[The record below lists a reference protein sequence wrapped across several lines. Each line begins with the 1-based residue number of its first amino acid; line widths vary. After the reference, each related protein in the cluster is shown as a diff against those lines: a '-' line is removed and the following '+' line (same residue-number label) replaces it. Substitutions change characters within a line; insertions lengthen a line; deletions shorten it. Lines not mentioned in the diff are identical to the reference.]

1 MASRTDSPTYHFSN
15 KKKKNKK
22 QKTNVYVAVA
32 HSSLMAQHVSSLILA
47 SEHPALPLI
56 TMVSSLSYSD
66 PVVIFVTQ
74 LYKKKKVIIFIQIP
88 LNLGLECYN
97 SATSSPYIAE
107 AVTDYFFFF
116 YFLGFG
122 GVFFFN
128 YHIELTLSFLL

>member
-15 KKKKNKK
+15 QKKKNKK

-32 HSSLMAQHVSSLILA
+32 HSSLMAQHVTSLILA

-97 SATSSPYIAE
+97 SATSSPYIAK

>member
-1 MASRTDSPTYHFSN
+1 
-15 KKKKNKK
+15 
-22 QKTNVYVAVA
+22 
-32 HSSLMAQHVSSLILA
+32 MAQHVSSLILA

-66 PVVIFVTQ
+66 PVAIFVTQ
-74 LYKKKKVIIFIQIP
+74 LYKKKVIIFIQIP

-122 GVFFFN
+122 GFFFFN